1 MPPLYQSAPIWP
13 CWSRVEMAACLDVLT
28 IPGAVVGS
36 VLLLV
41 LSSNP
46 VWGNDTFTQNG
57 IQSNNSTGPN
67 IAAIVAPTV
76 TLGVL
81 AIVSA
86 FLVWL
91 FCVVK
96 KKRQTEGTYRP
107 SAEEQSGARS
117 VAAPDALKLPKE
129 ERLIWGF
136 AEHPVRTQAANTCM
150 AAFLC
155 DEALRLGLDHWEKTV
170 SRFNRGQREVFET
183 VQHDAFSCHSI
194 STSTELFLLGK
205 PKRSAQRDLSLAFKN
220 NWTFQRGLNVYS
232 AQVKKTKSYSILSPL
247 MILV

>member
-1 MPPLYQSAPIWP
+1 MHPLYQSAAIWP
-13 CWSRVEMAACLDVLT
+13 CWSRGEMAARLDVLA

-46 VWGNDTFTQNG
+46 AWGNSTLSVNSS
-57 IQSNNSTGPN
+57 QSSNTTGPN

-81 AIVSA
+81 ALVSA

-107 SAEEQSGARS
+107 SAEEQSGVRS
-117 VAAPDALKLPKE
+117 VTAPDALKLPKE
-129 ERLIWGF
+129 ERLI
-136 AEHPVRTQAANTCM
+136 
-150 AAFLC
+150 
-155 DEALRLGLDHWEKTV
+155 
-170 SRFNRGQREVFET
+170 
-183 VQHDAFSCHSI
+183 
-194 STSTELFLLGK
+194 
-205 PKRSAQRDLSLAFKN
+205 
-220 NWTFQRGLNVYS
+220 
-232 AQVKKTKSYSILSPL
+232 
-247 MILV
+247 

>member
-1 MPPLYQSAPIWP
+1 MF
-13 CWSRVEMAACLDVLT
+13 
-28 IPGAVVGS
+28 
-36 VLLLV
+36 LV
-41 LSSNP
+41 LPRPSGSSRMKG
-46 VWGNDTFTQNG
+46 VWNGTFTQNG

-129 ERLIWGF
+129 ERLI
-136 AEHPVRTQAANTCM
+136 
-150 AAFLC
+150 
-155 DEALRLGLDHWEKTV
+155 
-170 SRFNRGQREVFET
+170 
-183 VQHDAFSCHSI
+183 
-194 STSTELFLLGK
+194 
-205 PKRSAQRDLSLAFKN
+205 
-220 NWTFQRGLNVYS
+220 
-232 AQVKKTKSYSILSPL
+232 
-247 MILV
+247 